1 MSAAQA
7 AMGRALLVAGPE
19 SLLAERHVAARVKA
33 AQQQAPQADLHRVE
47 AAAVDAG
54 TFAELTGG
62 SLFSTASIVV
72 LNDISG
78 LDQSLFDLVA
88 ATAANPPDELSLV
101 MTHPGGVKG
110 KALLDKLKKAKVET
124 LEAPTI
130 KAWELGKFV
139 ESEARRAKVR
149 LGGGAAQALV
159 DAIGADPRAL
169 AAAVTQ
175 LGDDLGDQPL
185 TVESIQTYFG
195 GRAEVTSFAV
205 ADDVMAGRTGDA
217 LEKLRWALATGVA
230 PVLVTSA
237 VANSLRGLGKYHDL
251 RSSRLNDGELA
262 RQIGVP
268 PWKVKDLARL
278 SRAWSPRAVADGVVA
293 VAVADGAVKGV
304 AADPDFALEQML
316 LALDRARAAR

>member
-1 MSAAQA
+1 MTD

-19 SLLAERHVAARVKA
+19 SLLAERHVNARVRA
-33 AQQQAPQADLHRVE
+33 AQKQAPEADVHRVE
-47 AAAVDAG
+47 ASAVDAG
-54 TFAELTGG
+54 TFTELTGG
-62 SLFSTASIVV
+62 SLFAAASIVV

-78 LDQSLFDLVA
+78 LDQGLFDLVA
-88 ATAANPPDELSLV
+88 VTAANPPDDLCLV

-110 KALLDKLKKAKVET
+110 KGLLDRLKKAKVET
-124 LEAPTI
+124 TEAAAI

-139 ESEARRAKVR
+139 EAEARHAKVR
-149 LGGGAAQALV
+149 LGNGAAQALV
-159 DAIGADPRAL
+159 DALGADPRAL
-169 AAAVTQ
+169 ASAVVQ
-175 LGDDLGDQPL
+175 LGDDLDGQPV
-185 TVESIQTYFG
+185 TVESIHTYFG

-205 ADDVMAGRTGDA
+205 ADDVLAGRTGDA
-217 LEKLRWALATGVA
+217 LEKLRWALSTGVA

-251 RSSRLNDGELA
+251 RSSRLNDGEVA

-278 SRAWSPRAVADGVVA
+278 SRAWSPRAIADGVVA

-304 AADPDFALEQML
+304 AADADFALEQMV
-316 LALDRARAAR
+316 LALDRARTQQ